1 MSCIWYAIA
10 CCKGKECE
18 NCKAYRDISTEQGRE
33 MELMH
38 RKETIEAIKPVQDKW
53 MGWLKRIKKEG
64 YRK

>member
-1 MSCIWYAIA
+1 
-10 CCKGKECE
+10 
-18 NCKAYRDISTEQGRE
+18 

>member
-1 MSCIWYAIA
+1 MSCIWHVIA

-18 NCKAYRDISTEQGRE
+18 SCKPYRDISTELGRE